1 VRLEIFERRSIPLLG
16 FDRSLTSDFEHHGLS
31 HLFSKMAKSTL
42 ALSLL
47 ALAGSSLAQV
57 SFGTGKGI
65 VAGRCSGQSC
75 DAADVAGITG
85 NLPRGKPKGGS

>member
-1 VRLEIFERRSIPLLG
+1 
-16 FDRSLTSDFEHHGLS
+16 
-31 HLFSKMAKSTL
+31 MAPSTL
-42 ALSLL
+42 ALGLL
-47 ALAGSSLAQV
+47 ALVGTSVGQI

>member
-1 VRLEIFERRSIPLLG
+1 
-16 FDRSLTSDFEHHGLS
+16 
-31 HLFSKMAKSTL
+31 MAPSTL
-42 ALSLL
+42 ALGLL
-47 ALAGSSLAQV
+47 ALVGSSVAQI
-57 SFGTGKGI
+57 SFGSGRGI